1 MIHLYAWP
9 TPNCRKVSILLE
21 ELGIPYQVHSI
32 DIGQDQ
38 QFTPQFLDISPNNKV
53 PAIHDTET
61 GVKQF
66 ESGAIMIYLSDKYGK
81 FLPSDVTN
89 RASVMQWLMWQMG
102 GLGPMAGQGHHFM
115 KFNPGASAYT
125 EDRLKT
131 EIARLYRV
139 LNDQLADKS
148 YIAGDYSIADI
159 AIWPWVSRYEWHQ
172 VDLEAYPNVQA
183 WYRRILTRDA
193 VQRGYHIPHDAG
205 PIPQG

>member
-1 MIHLYAWP
+1 MIHLYSWP

-21 ELGIPYQVHSI
+21 ELRVPYQVHSI

-38 QFTPQFLDISPNNKV
+38 QFTPEFLDISPNNKV
-53 PAIHDTET
+53 PAINDTET

-66 ESGAIMIYLSDKYGK
+66 ESGAIMIYLSEKYGK
-81 FLPSDVTN
+81 FLPSDVTS
-89 RASVMQWLMWQMG
+89 RTSVMKWLMWQMG

-139 LNDQLADKS
+139 LNDQLSDKS
-148 YIAGDYSIADI
+148 YVSGDYSIADM

-172 VDLEAYPNVQA
+172 VDLSAYPNVQA
-183 WYRRILTRDA
+183 WYRNILKRDA

>member
-21 ELGIPYQVHSI
+21 ELGTPYQVHSI

-66 ESGAIMIYLSDKYGK
+66 ESGAIMIYLSEKYGK
-81 FLPSDVTN
+81 FLPTDVTN

-115 KFNPGASAYT
+115 KFYPGASAYT

-148 YIAGDYSIADI
+148 YIAGDYSIADM

-172 VDLEAYPNVQA
+172 VDLGAYPNVQT
-183 WYRRILTRDA
+183 WYRNILKRDA

>member
-1 MIHLYAWP
+1 MIHLYTWP

-21 ELGIPYQVHSI
+21 ELGVPYQVHSI

-38 QFTPQFLDISPNNKV
+38 QFTSEFLDISPNNKV
-53 PAIHDTET
+53 PALHDTET

-66 ESGAIMIYLSDKYGK
+66 ESGAIMIYLSEKYCK
-81 FLPSDVTN
+81 FLPSDVTS

-139 LNDQLADKS
+139 LNDQLSDNS
-148 YIAGDYSIADI
+148 YIAGDYSIADM

-172 VDLEAYPNVQA
+172 VDLSAYPNVQA
-183 WYRRILTRDA
+183 WYRNILKRDA

>member
-21 ELGIPYQVHSI
+21 ELSVPYQVHSI
-32 DIGQDQ
+32 DIGKDQ
-38 QFTPQFLDISPNNKV
+38 QFTPEFLDISPNNKV

-66 ESGAIMIYLSDKYGK
+66 ESGAIMVYLSEKYGK

-102 GLGPMAGQGHHFM
+102 GLGPMAGQGHHFL

-148 YIAGDYSIADI
+148 YIAGDYSIADM

-172 VDLEAYPNVQA
+172 VDLGAYPNVQA
-183 WYRRILTRDA
+183 WYRNILKRDA

>member
-21 ELGIPYQVHSI
+21 ELSVPYQVHSI

-38 QFTPQFLDISPNNKV
+38 QFAPQFLDISPNNKV

-66 ESGAIMIYLSDKYGK
+66 ESGAIMVYLSEKYGK
-81 FLPSDVTN
+81 FLPTDVTN

-139 LNDQLADKS
+139 LNDQLADKA
-148 YIAGDYSIADI
+148 YIAGDYSIADM

-172 VDLEAYPNVQA
+172 VDLGAYPNVQT
-183 WYRRILTRDA
+183 WYRNILKRDA